1 MEKLWKIEENIEVL
15 NLSQQKKE
23 EILLCQNQI
32 NIMQSFSKKI
42 Y

>member
-32 NIMQSFSKKI
+32 IIMQSFSKKI